1 MHAVAVVFDF
11 VEPLVAFRRSV
22 DQLGE
27 LRPDPFRKR
36 DGVCAALAG
45 YAARHANGTERLSGR
60 RMRLGVDGGLR
71 HDLAWSEFL
80 RRAVLEKNLSTICE
94 TEFNRTAFRLR
105 ASSGGE
111 AHGSPRADFRQG

>member
-1 MHAVAVVFDF
+1 M
-11 VEPLVAFRRSV
+11 RRIV
-22 DQLGE
+22 GD
-27 LRPDPFRKR
+27 
-36 DGVCAALAG
+36 
-45 YAARHANGTERLSGR
+45 
-60 RMRLGVDGGLR
+60 GVDGGLR